1 LLARWRLA
9 ALVFAISQ
17 SLAHARTLEALRTEA
32 ALGSLV
38 VNFVRNPNRRE
49 SRMATINTAVER
61 LENDQTVSE
70 LATNPRSSG
79 FVLEWKDNEAAR
91 AALKRLAAEA
101 DPAEC
106 DDTLEYLMKAL
117 NETRAEGGE
126 RELFV

>member
-1 LLARWRLA
+1 
-9 ALVFAISQ
+9 
-17 SLAHARTLEALRTEA
+17 
-32 ALGSLV
+32 
-38 VNFVRNPNRRE
+38 
-49 SRMATINTAVER
+49 MATINRAVER

-79 FVLEWKDNEAAR
+79 FVLEWKDNQAAR
-91 AALKRLAAEA
+91 AALKHLAAEA

-106 DDTLEYLMKAL
+106 DETLEYLMKAL